1 MADEQTAHLRT
12 DFLRTV
18 RDLIRYAVSAF
29 NRAGLSFGHG
39 TDNAFDEAAYLVLHS
54 LHLPVDRLEPFFDAA
69 LSRSEIDAALALIHQ
84 RIEKRL
90 PAAYLTNEAWLGG
103 FRFYVDERVIVPRSH
118 IAELLHDQLSPWIT
132 DPDAVTSCIDLC
144 TGSGCLAILLANAF
158 PNAAIDATDI
168 SDAALE
174 VARRNVSD
182 YGLEQRVELHQCD
195 LFGALADQFGS
206 RQYRSRRYDVIVSN
220 PPYVDA
226 KTMAAL
232 PAEYRAEPPLALAAG
247 EDGLDI
253 IRRILEHAAE
263 HLNDDGVLVVEV
275 GHDRPVLEQAYPDLP
290 FVWLETRAGGDFVFL
305 LTAGDLRA
313 GSR

>member
-195 LFGALADQFGS
+195 LFGTRQYGS
-206 RQYRSRRYDVIVSN
+206 RQYGSRRYDVIVSN

>member
-1 MADEQTAHLRT
+1 MADEQTAHLRS

-54 LHLPVDRLEPFFDAA
+54 LHLPVDRLEPFLDAA
-69 LSRSEIDAALALIHQ
+69 LSRSEIDAALTLIHQ

-118 IAELLHDQLSPWIT
+118 IAELLHEQLSPWIT

-144 TGSGCLAILLANAF
+144 TGSGCLAILLADAF
-158 PNAAIDATDI
+158 PNAAVDATDI

-182 YGLEQRVELHQCD
+182 YGLEQRIELQQCD
-195 LFGALADQFGS
+195 LFGTQGG
-206 RQYRSRRYDVIVSN
+206 QYDLIVSN

-253 IRRILEHAAE
+253 IRRILEQAAG
-263 HLNDDGVLVVEV
+263 HLKHDGVLVVEV

>member
-103 FRFYVDERVIVPRSH
+103 VRFYVDERVIVPRSH

-144 TGSGCLAILLANAF
+144 TGSGCLAILLADAF
-158 PNAAIDATDI
+158 RNAAIDATDI

-174 VARRNVSD
+174 VARRNVGD
-182 YGLEQRVELHQCD
+182 YGLEQRVELHQSD
-195 LFGALADQFGS
+195 LFGS
-206 RQYRSRRYDVIVSN
+206 RQYGSRQYGSRRYDVIVSN

>member
-103 FRFYVDERVIVPRSH
+103 VRFYVDERVIVPRSH

-144 TGSGCLAILLANAF
+144 TGSGCLAILLADAF

-195 LFGALADQFGS
+195 LFGTRAGQFGT
-206 RQYRSRRYDVIVSN
+206 RRYDVIISN

-263 HLNDDGVLVVEV
+263 HLNDGGVLVVEV